1 MKTRNEQLIPL
12 REASRWLPGRPHR
25 ATVWRWASQGVWRDG
40 RRVRLRTVVCGGRR
54 YTTPGALDAFVSA
67 CTADPSPVVP
77 MDPSNRQLQ
86 TAADLASRG
95 I

>member
-1 MKTRNEQLIPL
+1 MDNEESRLIPL
-12 REASRWLPGRPHR
+12 RDASRLLPGRPHR
-25 ATVWRWASQGVWRDG
+25 ATVWRWASLGIWRAG

-54 YTTPGALDAFVSA
+54 YTTPLALDAFVSA

-77 MDPSNRQLQ
+77 MDPSNRQIQ